1 MTHKNIYRT
10 AIAVICMVSML
21 LVPDVHTNVYAA
33 SGYDYVLLTHYS
45 KTMKIG
51 DEFYLAAVA
60 SSGKKPKFTSSNSKV
75 ASVNTYGK
83 ITARKAGTATITA
96 KTANGEAGCKVT
108 VEKTVITLNQK
119 NISLENGYTARL
131 TARVSTGHPVTYRSS
146 KTSVAAVDEDGV
158 VTAKKPGE
166 AVITVTADQTS
177 VTCKVTVKTPKVSLN
192 RTAVSMYRKKTVKL
206 SVQSTSKSIPK
217 WKTNKKSVAV
227 VDSDGTVTA
236 VKNGCAIITVTV
248 DGVSKTCEITVKKPV
263 IRFDEPEVTL
273 VVNQTKQIG
282 LTVSS
287 GICPTFTSSNDNVA
301 AVDERGVIRA
311 KSAGR
316 AYIYAREDGTRE
328 RMTVIVQPA
337 K

>member
-1 MTHKNIYRT
+1 MTHKKILRT
-10 AIAVICMVSML
+10 ALALICMVSML
-21 LVPDVHTNVYAA
+21 FIPDGHTNIYAA
-33 SGYDYVLLTHYS
+33 GGYEYVLLTHYS

-51 DEFYLAAVA
+51 DEFYLAAVT

-83 ITARKAGTATITA
+83 ITAKKAGTATITA

-131 TARVSTGHPVTYRSS
+131 TAKTSTGHPVTFRSS
-146 KTSVAAVDEDGV
+146 KTSIAAVDEDGV

-177 VTCKVTVKTPKVSLN
+177 VTCKITVKVPKVSLN

-217 WKTNKKSVAV
+217 WKSNKKSVAV

-273 VVNQTKQIG
+273 VVNRTKQIG

-287 GICPTFTSSNDNVA
+287 GIWPEFTSSNDNIA
-301 AVDERGVIRA
+301 SVDERGVIRA
-311 KSAGR
+311 KSVGK
-316 AYIYAREDGTRE
+316 AYIYAKEDGTKE
-328 RMTVIVQPA
+328 RMTVIVRSA
-337 K
+337 G